1 MPAFVSAPS
10 TPARRPHRGDT
21 HAADD
26 LDNQNV
32 RIDHMRAWTLVSH
45 SHESR
50 EHGELETCVDGA
62 HLGDVGRV

>member
-1 MPAFVSAPS
+1 MSALSPLPKPS
-10 TPARRPHRGDT
+10 QRGT

-32 RIDHMRAWTLVSH
+32 RISHMRAWTLVSH
-45 SHESR
+45 SHESH

>member
-1 MPAFVSAPS
+1 MSALSPP
-10 TPARRPHRGDT
+10 TPPPTPDRRDT

-32 RIDHMRAWTLVSH
+32 RIDHMRAWTLISH

-50 EHGELETCVDGA
+50 EHSELETRVDGA
-62 HLGDVGRV
+62 HLSDVGRV